1 MPRST
6 TRFVFS
12 GFALLALAACAM
24 QSPPAPPVAAAPP
37 PPPVPAPTVAAPAFS
52 DQDFVSRAVAG
63 TALEVE
69 TGRLARTQAA
79 SPSVRAFGR
88 QIAYEHARLHYQV
101 LAIAQQEGVMPNAA
115 PPNPGQLAALTGPE
129 FDRQYMANQVDTL
142 QQAIALFESEVQSG
156 QDSRLRNVA
165 ARTLPALHRD
175 LARAQAIAARMGA

>member
-1 MPRST
+1 MPHST
-6 TRFVFS
+6 TRFVLS

-24 QSPPAPPVAAAPP
+24 QQAAPPPPVAAA

-88 QIAYEHARLHYQV
+88 QIAYEHARFHNQV
-101 LAIAQQEGVMPNAA
+101 LAVAQREGLVPNAA
-115 PPNPGQLAALTGPE
+115 RPDVGPLAALAGPE
-129 FDRQYMANQVDTL
+129 FDQQYMANQVNTL
-142 QQAIALFESEVQSG
+142 QQAITLFESEVQSG
-156 QDSRLRNVA
+156 QNPSLRNLA
-165 ARTLPALHRD
+165 ARALPALHRD

>member
-6 TRFVFS
+6 ARFVLS
-12 GFALLALAACAM
+12 SFALLALAACAM
-24 QSPPAPPVAAAPP
+24 QPAPPPVAAA

-88 QIAYEHARLHYQV
+88 QIASEHARFHNQV
-101 LAIAQQEGVMPNAA
+101 LAIAQREGLVPNAA
-115 PPNPGQLAALTGPE
+115 RPDPGQLAALAGPE
-129 FDRQYMANQVDTL
+129 FDRQYMVNQVNTL
-142 QQAIALFESEVQSG
+142 QQAITLFESEVQSG
-156 QDSRLRNVA
+156 QSPSLRNLA
-165 ARTLPALHRD
+165 ARALPALHRD